1 MPRPEDTDIKSLTR
15 QFIDKTLPKEE
26 WTHRAHFAV
35 ALCLLADASVDAYT
49 EMPQMI
55 RAYNEATGVANTH
68 SEGYHETITIAS
80 LRAAEAFLRTAA
92 PNTSLAQMLRGL
104 MDSRYGQSNWLFE
117 HWSRTHLFSVEAR
130 RSWQAPDLSDLP
142 F

>member
-1 MPRPEDTDIKSLTR
+1 MPHSEDIEINRLTR
-15 QFIDKTLPKEE
+15 QFIDKTLPKAE

-35 ALCLLADASVDAYT
+35 ALSLLADAQIDAYA

-55 RAYNEATGVANTH
+55 RAYNEATGVANTET
-68 SEGYHETITIAS
+68 EGYHETITIAS
-80 LRAAEAFLRTAA
+80 LRAAEFFLRTAP
-92 PNTSLAQMLRGL
+92 PNTSLAQTLCAL
-104 MDSRYGQSNWLFE
+104 MDSQFAQSNWLLE
-117 HWSRTHLFSVEAR
+117 HWSRAHLFSVAAR

>member
-1 MPRPEDTDIKSLTR
+1 MPRPEDTDIKRLTR

-35 ALCLLADASVDAYT
+35 ALCLLADANVDAYA

-55 RAYNEATGVANTH
+55 RAYNEATGVANTDT
-68 SEGYHETITIAS
+68 EGYHETITIAS
-80 LRAAEAFLRTAA
+80 LRAAEAFLRAAA
-92 PNTSLAQMLRGL
+92 PNTSLTQTLRAL

-117 HWSRTHLFSVEAR
+117 HWSGTHLFSAEAR
-130 RSWQAPDLSDLP
+130 RSWQAPDLSDPP